1 MYIFIYLF
9 DITKSILKK
18 LNGLACGSFVKSS
31 EFSGVGVKLLTI
43 CL

>member
-9 DITKSILKK
+9 DITILKK
-18 LNGLACGSFVKSS
+18 LRNGLACGSFVKSF
-31 EFSGVGVKLLTI
+31 EFSGVSVKLLTI